1 MSDEDFTPANVGV
14 IDLKSGTRI
23 YVNTDE
29 SEYQKVEGKSIDNV
43 ILNESEYMSVIND
56 EIDGKIKL
64 KTWVCKVCSLDNQGV
79 ICSECHKMYNQAD
92 PDCFLKE

>member
-1 MSDEDFTPANVGV
+1 MSDEDFTPANIKT
-14 IDLKSGTRI
+14 IDLKMGARI
-23 YVNTDE
+23 YMNE
-29 SEYQKVEGKSIDNV
+29 SEAEYKHVEGKSIENV
-43 ILNESEYMSVIND
+43 ILDESEYMSVISD

-64 KTWVCKVCSLDNQGV
+64 KTWVCKVCSINNQGV